1 MILQDLTLENVVY
14 VGNWLRRGV
23 LCCLS
28 LSLCQYL
35 KVTVLSNLL
44 KNIINDKQ

>member
-14 VGNWLRRGV
+14 VGNWLTLGG